1 MTGNVYKNVEATQVK
16 LKPKF
21 FQHLLKYDSSIY
33 EIWNYNPSSN
43 NALDVKSS
51 NIRTLLA
58 PFLASSIYDVEQERT
73 TWAKVE
79 KVQQGIRVQVF
90 DKSKFFA
97 FDEGTKL
104 YSLESYNNGK
114 TWANLRDLGFQLSL
128 EDGKK
133 LGNYFGG
140 LISGSG
146 NGIELQHQSDNN
158 KKTNGR
164 ILFTV
169 YWWTWSD
176 PNNSSSV
183 QKQEGIWIY
192 SDDQGQSWPRLAK
205 DPIKDDTFESTFI

>member
-58 PFLASSIYDVEQERT
+58 PFLAGSIYDVEQERT

-97 FDEGTKL
+97 FDEGSKL

-128 EDGKK
+128 EDGKE

-158 KKTNGR
+158 KKQMVEYFLQYIDELDQ
-164 ILFTV
+164 ILIIQAVFKNKKEYEFTQMIKV
-169 YWWTWSD
+169 
-176 PNNSSSV
+176 
-183 QKQEGIWIY
+183 KAG
-192 SDDQGQSWPRLAK
+192 LA
-205 DPIKDDTFESTFI
+205 